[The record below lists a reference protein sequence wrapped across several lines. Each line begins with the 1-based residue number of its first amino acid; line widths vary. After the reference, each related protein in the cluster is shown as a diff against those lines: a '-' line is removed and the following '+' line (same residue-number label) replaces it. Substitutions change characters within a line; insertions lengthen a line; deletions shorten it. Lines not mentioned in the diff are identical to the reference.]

1 MHVLVIPSWF
11 AHYQGDP
18 SGSFFATQAS
28 GVHELGEQVG
38 MIYPDLRSL
47 RHVKKYLR
55 SKTTWSSSGGVNIF
69 RKTYINWTPRI
80 ERLILPKWVAAG
92 MQLFDGYCARF
103 GKPDVIHAHCL
114 LRAGVL
120 AAAIFRKH
128 GIPYVVTE
136 HSSQWHKH
144 EVSPYEMLPA
154 RQAAKNAKVVISVSN
169 ALLTHMRQDMEL
181 THTHVV
187 PNAVDPVFF
196 ATEIRDQSNKKKLTF
211 INVALLNPSKRQD
224 ILIDAFFHAFGKET
238 PHLLY
243 IVGDG
248 PERIALEQRI
258 SRYGM
263 GASIQLLGMQPKN
276 RVAGLLDESD
286 CFVLTSDNET
296 FGVVVT
302 EALAK
307 GLPVISTKCGG
318 TDDIVTMENGLMT
331 EAGNL
336 HAVAEAMTTMSQ
348 RIESGFYNRKQI
360 RDGCINDF
368 SQLAVCSKL
377 VKIYASAAKQIDS
390 ISTPPD
396 VCLQQ

>member
-11 AHYQGDP
+11 AQYQGDP

-28 GVHELGEQVG
+28 GVQELGEQVG
-38 MIYPDLRSL
+38 MIYPDLRSV

-55 SKTTWSSSGGVNIF
+55 SKTTWSNSGGVNIL

-80 ERLILPKWVAAG
+80 ERMILPKWVAAG
-92 MQLFDGYCARF
+92 VQLFDEYCARF

-120 AAAIFRKH
+120 AAVISKKH

-136 HSSQWHKH
+136 HSSRWHKH
-144 EVSPYEMLPA
+144 EISAYEMRIA
-154 RQAAKNAKVVISVSN
+154 RNAAKNADAVISVSN
-169 ALLTHMRQDMEL
+169 ALLNHLGQDIEL
-181 THTHVV
+181 NRTHVV

-196 ATEIRDQSNKKKLTF
+196 ASKLSDRSNNKNLTF
-211 INVALLNPSKRQD
+211 INVALLNPGKRQD

-238 PHLLY
+238 QHSLY

-248 PERIALEQRI
+248 PERTALEQRI
-258 SRYGM
+258 ARHGM
-263 GASIQLLGMQPKN
+263 GSSIHLLGMQKKN
-276 RVAGLLDESD
+276 RVAELLDESD
-286 CFVLTSDNET
+286 CFVLTSDHET

-318 TDDIVTMENGLMT
+318 TDDIVTVENGIMT
-331 EAGNL
+331 EAGNV
-336 HAVAEAMTTMSQ
+336 HAVAEAMTTISQ
-348 RIESGFYNRKQI
+348 RVEGGFYDRKKI
-360 RDGCINDF
+360 REGCINNF
-368 SQLAVCSKL
+368 SQQAVCSRL
-377 VKIYASAAKQIDS
+377 VKIYASAVKS
-390 ISTPPD
+390 I
-396 VCLQQ
+396 V